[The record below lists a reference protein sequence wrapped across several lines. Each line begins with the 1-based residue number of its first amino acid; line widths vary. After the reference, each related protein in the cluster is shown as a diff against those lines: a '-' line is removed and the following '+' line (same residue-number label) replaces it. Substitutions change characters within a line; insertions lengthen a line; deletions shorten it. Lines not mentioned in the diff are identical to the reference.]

1 MPSLRVALLGGFEAR
16 LASGATVS
24 LPTSKAQALLAYLG
38 VRPDQS
44 HPRDKL
50 SRPCCGRSSG
60 AGGAGPWRGETRYS
74 RQPPRCPA
82 CG

>member
-1 MPSLRVALLGGFEAR
+1 VALLGGFEAR

-24 LPTSKAQALLAYLG
+24 LPTSKGAGPAGLSG

-50 SRPCCGRSSG
+50 AALLWKVEWRRRGRSL
-60 AGGAGPWRGETRYS
+60 AGGNTL
-74 RQPPRCPA
+74 
-82 CG
+82 